1 MKFVIVLCCMDDLEE
16 RCYESWYDQM
26 PKQIFVSDMFERFSL
41 HRRETVLPGIG
52 VLVYEDGHYAGNV
65 TEGTIRPS
73 FWCSTQLVRYTAGD
87 IMVYGYEPHAEHPD
101 DMVDGVGIV
110 LTCRLEDPRAFYES
124 GSRVI
129 PVQPIRHMLSDVI
142 DRKDAYADVARKC
155 FEDRLCGY
163 FDGLRIDGVQLSW
176 STSDE
181 LLAIRRRQV
190 MQTHEDA
197 LMGGRM
203 KQVSE
208 HLAAATR
215 HVQSMDAPASSKLLM
230 LFNMNAL
237 MQYTISGS
245 YDTDAAREI
254 LLSEIR
260 AEQYPEYVR
269 VVDAAVRGIA
279 AAVRG

>member
-110 LTCRLEDPRAFYES
+110 LTCRL
-124 GSRVI
+124 
-129 PVQPIRHMLSDVI
+129 
-142 DRKDAYADVARKC
+142 KDAYADVARKC